1 MAYQKTIW
9 SPGDTI
15 SSAKLNN
22 IENGIEGLE
31 QEVAAAGESFVSYA
45 ESQQLNAAQK
55 MQARTNIGAET
66 AGENVKFSG
75 PQTLTPVQQAQARA
89 NIGLADLDE
98 MVGGRVRYDEAQTLT
113 EAQKAQA
120 QANIGLDNIS
130 ELVEGV
136 VRYDG
141 EQTLTPEQQEAAR
154 RNIGLDDID
163 SMVSG
168 TVKYDGVQQLSDLEK
183 GQARTNI
190 GAASSADLAVVSGD
204 LAAVAAAVSDVGN
217 VVADVSKTGSG
228 ISIAYLDGTSRSI
241 DIDSGGTDFDGGY
254 VDENNLLHIT
264 LNGEDIDGFTPFAL
278 PAGGGGGGA
287 AAGTVT
293 ITRVTDAAV
302 SCVHG
307 DPVPIRF
314 TFTAT
319 DSGGD
324 TVGNGTGVWYIG
336 GVAVARNLEIAQGS
350 NSFDIGPYLT
360 AGTNNVKLTVS
371 VDTGGA
377 APQTAS
383 KTWTVNAINM
393 YFTWPYNDGQINV
406 AAFADRW
413 TPYGDIE
420 KTTHT
425 SVDNVELPT
434 SSTTRSGTQQ
444 TMTIPMQA
452 HGVHGVRR
460 WLTATINGVSYSTAV
475 QYHEMI
481 FAVDGVATPIVAV
494 SMLDQTINQYDT
506 IQIPYVVYNPASI
519 TADVTLTVDGV
530 QVGNLHNVD
539 RTMHTWTYTPT
550 AAGAHTLT
558 IACGGTVRTL
568 TVTAT
573 AVSID
578 TAEIPG
584 YAFRFKASEM
594 ASNDAVENW
603 TSGGVDATFSSNFDW
618 INGGLKTET
627 DSSGV
632 PQQYFCIKSGTR
644 MTINYPLFAV
654 DPKVNGMNFKMIFKV
669 GNCRDYEAQV
679 GHCFS
684 DVGIRLYA
692 HEAVFNSS
700 GTKISVPYGED
711 EYIELEFDVYPAP
724 LQENDG
730 NFRYMMAWMDGVIT
744 TCRVYGASD
753 NFVQPALTQEG
764 IVLGSDDCDLYL
776 YMVKAYPTLIT
787 RDNHIDN
794 FIMDAPNAAEM
805 VRRYNRNDILDS
817 QGEISYEK
825 LLANNPD
832 LRVWL
837 YEIPYLTNGK
847 KDKVS
852 GCNFRQFWPD
862 GDRYYE
868 LTGTGKMSVQGT
880 SSVKYIRGAA
890 NTDIEFTT
898 LYDGNGNNL
907 LAGGVKDEAYGN
919 NIYTEDEDNPG
930 HAKVY
935 TADEVSAV
943 TVGTPGPEWVV
954 VGRNSSGEA
963 TQYIHALGMKIS
975 DESCPITYSNTKV
988 NFASCEQV
996 NNMCNA
1002 IWYQRFNPYPSL
1014 TARDCMEF
1022 AMGVQF
1028 IKDSGSVPD
1037 DAHFVL
1043 WGDDKYHMYSIAN
1056 MGNSKKNVHVFHDLS
1071 NPNEVCIEVNDN
1083 NAEQMRMVS
1092 DDLSAEDWSGDVYY
1106 GMRYPDTK
1114 NPSQA
1119 VRDAW
1124 QRLVS
1129 WMASRNPNAATG
1141 NALSAPETYGNYT
1154 FRGHDRSGAQVLR
1167 GTTVTQYAGTYT
1179 HDTFERRMARMLSE
1193 CEDYMVMDSFV
1204 YHFVYL
1210 ERHTMVDNVSKNNF
1224 WSSTDLIHWDLS
1236 KAYDMD
1242 TSDGNNNQ
1250 GQMVF
1255 DYGNEYNDD
1264 IGGMKVFN
1272 GADSV
1277 WFVFC
1282 ANLYE
1287 ACRTMFTNR
1296 EAEGAWSATAYH
1308 SFLLSEQQKVPER
1321 CWVQCYWY
1329 DYLRTYEQGISEE
1342 WMTFLDGGQK
1352 THQRKHFEF
1361 FEELYDASKYRGTA
1375 STSQDINFRAYTPNS
1390 WINYVSNEN
1399 GATMR
1404 STPVG
1409 NASVVGHIPH
1419 GYAATVSEVTN
1430 STWRKVTYGGQTGY
1444 VLRSDL
1450 TGVEPTSSLTVT
1462 MYNKMYLSM
1471 DAGTT
1476 ALAPVKV
1483 QRGLPYTIDF
1493 SNLGLLNNTM
1503 IVVYT
1508 ASMIQAISG
1517 MEKLY
1522 PDTCVFSAA
1531 SRLRSL
1537 TIGSNEEGYQ
1547 NPFLRTLALGNN
1559 RMLEYLYV
1567 QNLPNAASVLDLS
1580 NCPALLYVDATGSA
1594 FTGYNFADGGLLTT
1608 AILNAPVSVSMMNLA
1623 NLTDQGLTITD
1634 KTGMTTLRF
1643 ENIPGVNAKALVEA
1657 ATALQIIRLAGID
1670 WRGEY
1675 ALTEPALLDRL
1686 YTLQGMDESGY
1697 TIAQSVVAGSVYIAV
1712 VTQRLLD
1719 RYAAAWPNLDVTYG
1733 SLTEQFAVTFVNADG
1748 TPIKDLYGNDY
1759 VQYIDRGAEAYD
1771 PVLAGEVN
1779 TPTQAQTAQYTYTF
1793 SGWDGLTGAVLSNRT
1808 VTAAYTATVRSYTV
1822 RWFAQPGA
1830 MLKQVTAQYGDEVL
1844 YDTDPHV
1851 FPTLSDEESAYVYKV
1866 FTGWDKSTGY
1876 ITGDTDVYAVWD
1888 RAPLPTPGSVGLED
1902 MSIAQIWGVARNN
1915 AAASYWTPKDHTDIT
1930 LGRDFTFS
1938 NVESQV
1944 LAENRYFDGS
1954 DASMLTTSIKL
1965 FSADAPSFT
1974 MAIDYE
1980 FNTTTSDATLV
1991 SCYKEDGSEGF
2002 RLRYNSNP
2010 EIQWGDRSMYVGA
2023 TTYRGIVVLR
2033 HTRGSNRLD
2042 VISDNPGADG
2052 VYQLEQTIGAMTRT
2066 SAVESDTTLTFGGV
2080 VLREGVY
2087 TNKAAG
2093 WIHWCKIWYADL
2105 GLTVARQLA
2114 CSPHHLLRMEYTDAG
2129 RYRLGGTSTDN
2140 CAASFI
2146 ANHALYLTYHMNE
2159 TTSNVG
2165 GWDESEMRT
2174 MLNSRIF
2181 DILPYGWQQI
2191 IQTVRVRASAGNRS
2205 NEILTSEDKLYL
2217 PSELEMNGRNR
2228 TPYNQEI
2235 SAVIPWHTSAGA
2247 VVRFYD
2253 MIKPDD
2259 MSVYETQTDPTLSPD
2274 VYTVKAGDLWHTN
2287 SRFYMYVPAQEA
2299 SRHAQMGGRAMSST
2313 SNNKPAADESGA
2325 VWVEAWYCYTRSPLA
2340 GYDVNFMAIYS
2351 SGSTADLSS
2360 NRDSGIVLC
2369 FSI

>member
-22 IENGIEGLE
+22 IEEGIAGLE
-31 QEVAAAGESFVSYA
+31 TEIAEAEAGLVSFA
-45 ESQQLNAAQK
+45 ESQSLNAAQK
-55 MQARTNIGAET
+55 MLARNNIGAESQGV
-66 AGENVKFSG
+66 AVKYNEAQELS
-75 PQTLTPVQQAQARA
+75 PVQQAQARS
-89 NIGLADLDE
+89 NIGLGNLDE
-98 MVGGRVRYDEAQTLT
+98 MVGGRVRYDAEQNLT
-113 EAQKAQA
+113 DEEKEQA

-141 EQTLTPEQQEAAR
+141 AQTLTDGEKATVLS
-154 RNIGLDDID
+154 NIGLDDIG

-168 TVKYDGVQQLSDLEK
+168 TVKYDEVQTLQDPEK
-183 GQARTNI
+183 AQARVNI
-190 GAASSADLAVVSGD
+190 GAAASADLATLSGD
-204 LAAVAAAVSDVGN
+204 LAVVAAAVSDVGN
-217 VVADVSKTGSG
+217 VVADVSKSNSG
-228 ISIAYLDGTSRSI
+228 IAVTYLDGSSRSI
-241 DIDSGGTDFDGGY
+241 EIDSGGTDFDGGY

-264 LNGEDIDGFTPFAL
+264 LDGEDIEGFTPFAL
-278 PAGGGGGGA
+278 PAGGGGGGST
-287 AAGTVT
+287 AGTVT

-307 DPVPIRF
+307 DSVSIQF
-314 TFTAT
+314 TFAAT

-324 TVGNGTGVWYIG
+324 TVGDGVGVWYIG
-336 GVAVARNLEIAQGS
+336 GVAVARNITIAQGS

-393 YFTWPYNDGQINV
+393 YFTWPYNDSQVNV

-413 TPYGDIE
+413 VPYGDIE

-425 SVDNVELPT
+425 SVDNVELST
-434 SSTTRSGTQQ
+434 SSTTRSGVQQ
-444 TMTIPMQA
+444 TMTIPMQT

-460 WLTATINGVSYSTAV
+460 WLTATINGTNYSTPV

-481 FAVDGVATPIVAV
+481 FAVDGVSTPIVAV
-494 SMLDQTINQYDT
+494 SMLDQNIKQYDT

-519 TADVTLTVDGV
+519 TASVTLTVDGV
-530 QVGNLHNVD
+530 QVGSMSNVD
-539 RTMHTWTYTPT
+539 RTTHTWTYTPT
-550 AAGAHTLT
+550 TAGVHTLAIT
-558 IACGGTVRTL
+558 CGGTSRTL
-568 TVTAT
+568 TVTTT

-578 TAEIPG
+578 TEEVSG
-584 YAFRFKASEM
+584 YSFRFKASEM

-603 TSGGVDATFSSNFDW
+603 TSGNVDATFSGNFDW

-632 PQQYFCIKSGTR
+632 PQQYLCIKSGTR
-644 MTINYPLFAV
+644 MTINHPLFAV
-654 DPKVNGMNFKMIFKV
+654 DPKVNGMSFKMIFKV
-669 GNCRDYEAQV
+669 SNCRDYEAQV
-679 GHCFS
+679 GHCYS

-700 GTKISVPYGED
+700 GTSISVPYGED

-724 LQENDG
+724 VQENDG

-753 NFVQPALTQEG
+753 NFVQPVLTQEG

-776 YMVKAYPTLIT
+776 YMIKAYPTLIS

-817 QGEISYEK
+817 QGEIDYEK
-825 LLANNPD
+825 LMDNNPD

-852 GCNFRQFWPD
+852 GCEFHQFWPN

-907 LAGGVKDEAYGN
+907 LAGGVKDEDYGN
-919 NIYTEDEDNPG
+919 NIFTEDEENPG

-935 TADEVSAV
+935 TADEVAAV

-963 TQYIHALGMKIS
+963 TQYIRAQGMKIN
-975 DESCPITYSNTKV
+975 DDSCPITYSNTKV

-1002 IWYQRFNPYPSL
+1002 AWYQRFNPYPSL

-1071 NPNEVCIEVNDN
+1071 NPTEVCIEVNDN
-1083 NAEQMRMVS
+1083 NADQMRMIS
-1092 DDLSAEDWSGDVYY
+1092 DDLSEEDWSGDVYY

-1119 VRDAW
+1119 IRNAW

-1129 WMASRNPNAATG
+1129 WMANSNPNAATG
-1141 NALSAPETYGNYT
+1141 DALATPETYGNYT
-1154 FRGHDRSGAQVLR
+1154 FRGHSRPGTQVLR

-1179 HDTFERRMARMLSE
+1179 HDTFARRMAKMLSE
-1193 CEDYMVMDSFV
+1193 CEDYMVMDSFI

-1296 EAEGAWSATAYH
+1296 EAEGAWSASAYH

-1375 STSQDINFRAYTPNS
+1375 STSQDINFRAYTPNT
-1390 WINYVSNEN
+1390 WINFVSNEN

-1409 NASVVGHIPH
+1409 NASVVSRIP
-1419 GYAATVSEVTN
+1419 YESTVTVSEVTN
-1430 STWRKVTYGGQTGY
+1430 NNWRKVTYDDQTGY

-1450 TGVEPTSSLTVT
+1450 TGVEPTSALTVT

-1483 QRGLPYTIDF
+1483 ERGVPYTIDF

-1508 ASMIQAISG
+1508 ASMIQGISG

-1537 TIGSNEEGYQ
+1537 TIGAADEGYQ

-1559 RMLEYLYV
+1559 KMLEYLFV

-1580 NCPALLYVDATGSA
+1580 NCPALLYVDATGSG

-1608 AILNAPVSVSMMNLA
+1608 AILNTPVSLSMMNLA
-1623 NLTDQGLTITD
+1623 NLTDEGLTIAD
-1634 KTGMTTLRF
+1634 KTGLTTLRF
-1643 ENIPGVNAKALVEA
+1643 ENIPGVDSLTLVNAAM
-1657 ATALQIIRLAGID
+1657 ALQILRLTGIN
-1670 WRGEY
+1670 WTL
-1675 ALTEPALLDRL
+1675 ALPDALDRL
-1686 YTLQGMDESGY
+1686 YNMQGMDESGY
-1697 TIAQSVVAGSVYIAV
+1697 TIAKAVVGGSAYIAV

-1719 RYAAAWPNLDVTYG
+1719 RYAAAWPNLTVTYG
-1733 SLTEQFAVTFVNADG
+1733 SLTEQYAVTFVNADG
-1748 TPIKDLYGNDY
+1748 TAIKDLYGNDY
-1759 VQYIDRGAEAYD
+1759 VQYVDRGSEAYD
-1771 PVLAGEVN
+1771 PVLAGEVIA
-1779 TPTQAQTAQYTYTF
+1779 PTLAQTAQYTYTF
-1793 SGWDGLTGAVLSNRT
+1793 SGWDGLTGAVLANKT
-1808 VTAAYTATVRSYTV
+1808 VTAAYTATTRSYTV
-1822 RWFAQPGA
+1822 RWFSQPGT
-1830 MLKQVTAQYGDEVL
+1830 MLKQVTAEYGDEVV
-1844 YDTDPHV
+1844 YDEDPHV
-1851 FPTLSDEESAYVYKV
+1851 FPTLSDEESNYVYKV

-1876 ITGDTDVYAVWD
+1876 ITGNTDVYAVWD
-1888 RAPLPTPGSVGLED
+1888 RAPLPTPGEVELED
-1902 MSIAQIWGVARNN
+1902 MSVAQIWGVARNN
-1915 AAASYWTPKDHTDIT
+1915 AAATYWTAKDHTDIQ
-1930 LGRDFTFS
+1930 LGKDFTFS
-1938 NVESQV
+1938 NVESAV
-1944 LAENRYFDGS
+1944 LVQNRYFDGQ
-1954 DASMLTTSIKL
+1954 DANVLQTE
-1965 FSADAPSFT
+1965 FSLLDADAPTFT

-1991 SCYKEDGSEGF
+1991 SCFTSNGSEGF
-2002 RLRYNSNP
+2002 RLRYNSRP
-2010 EIQWGDRSMYVGA
+2010 EIQWGDRSMYVGRGA
-2023 TTYRGIVVLR
+2023 YRGIVVLR
-2033 HTRGSNRLD
+2033 HIKGSNRLD
-2042 VISDNPGADG
+2042 VVSDNPGSSG
-2052 VYQLEQTIGAMTRT
+2052 QYQLELTIGTLSRT
-2066 SAVESDTTLTFGGV
+2066 SITATDAVLTFGGIPY
-2080 VLREGVY
+2080 GSSTY
-2087 TNKAAG
+2087 SNKAAG

-2105 GLTVARQLA
+2105 GMTVIQQLA
-2114 CSPHHLLRMEYTDAG
+2114 GSPHHTLRMEYIDAG
-2129 RYRLGGTSTDN
+2129 RYRLGGNSLDY

-2146 ANHALYLTYHMNE
+2146 ANHALQLKYRMNE

-2165 GWDESEMRT
+2165 GWDASEMRT
-2174 MLNSRIF
+2174 LMNTRIF
-2181 DILPYGWQQI
+2181 DLLPYEWQQI
-2191 IQTVRVRASAGNRS
+2191 IQTVQVRASAGNRS

-2217 PSELEMNGRNR
+2217 PAELEISSGRNR
-2228 TPYNQEI
+2228 SPYNQEI
-2235 SAVIPWHTSAGA
+2235 TALIPWYTTQGEGA
-2247 VVRFYD
+2247 KYSD
-2253 MIKPDD
+2253 LIKPDGLT
-2259 MSVYETQTDPTLSPD
+2259 VYDTQTDPTGSS
-2274 VYTVKAGDLWHTN
+2274 VYNVQEGDIWYT
-2287 SRFYMYVPAQEA
+2287 SGRYYIYVPADVAAKHTMLGVRTDHTNAED
-2299 SRHAQMGGRAMSST
+2299 GG
-2313 SNNKPAADESGA
+2313 K
-2325 VWVEAWYCYTRSPLA
+2325 WVRPTVSYLRSPLG
-2340 GYDVNFMAIYS
+2340 GYNVNFMSIYE
-2351 SGSTADLSS
+2351 SGGTADVSS
-2360 NRDSGIVLC
+2360 NDWHGIVPC